1 MVDLKKERKPVMTFL
16 VEKVDIGCWPLFFVS
31 EDMYLNIFNVKA
43 GSFQFFVKMYFC
55 FLGIGII

>member
-1 MVDLKKERKPVMTFL
+1 MTFL
-16 VEKVDIGCWPLFFVS
+16 VEKVDIRCWPLFFVS